1 MNDYFACCPDTG
13 VVESSERMAYAD
25 PTDAQAIGGIPEAF
39 QLNSNGLADHLRL
52 WPLWLRGQELG
63 AANGQK
69 NEFMAVLSHELRNS
83 LGAIRSAAW
92 ILRMEISAGPAAV
105 KARMVI
111 ERQVAQMGRLVED
124 LLDVSR
130 ARNGQLALLPE
141 RIDLCAVAARAAQA
155 VAVTMQ
161 ERNQL
166 LSSSFPDTPVWLEA
180 DPARLEQVFVN
191 LLFNAAKYT
200 DSEGHIALSV
210 VREDGDAVVRVRD
223 TGIGIDPKV
232 LPYVFDLF
240 VQADPSS
247 RRSEAG
253 LGIGLALVRSLVER
267 HGGRVTAASA
277 GRGHGSE
284 FTVRLPTQAEGRLPL
299 DSAASQHG
307 ASQPV
312 SAGQDTHRVI
322 PHGRAANAPEIDRR
336 EHA

>member
-1 MNDYFACCPDTG
+1 MNDHFACCPDTDVG
-13 VVESSERMAYAD
+13 ESNERMAYAD
-25 PTDAQAIGGIPEAF
+25 LNHAQAVGGIPAAF
-39 QLNSNGLADHLRL
+39 QPDSNGLADHLRL

-69 NEFMAVLSHELRNS
+69 NEFMAVFSHQLRNS

-105 KARMVI
+105 KARMMI

-130 ARNGQLALLPE
+130 ARNGQLTLQLE
-141 RIDLCAVAARAAQA
+141 RIDLCAVAAHAAQT
-155 VAVTMQ
+155 VAVIMQ
-161 ERNQL
+161 ERNQR
-166 LSSSFPDTPVWLEA
+166 LSTSFPDTPVWLQA

-191 LLFNAAKYT
+191 LLFNA
-200 DSEGHIALSV
+200 LSV
-210 VREDGDAVVRVRD
+210 AKEDGDAVIRVRD
-223 TGIGIDPKV
+223 TGIGIDPKI

-240 VQADPSS
+240 VQADSSS

-277 GRGHGSE
+277 GRGYGSE
-284 FTVRLPTQAEGRLPL
+284 FTVHLPT
-299 DSAASQHG
+299 
-307 ASQPV
+307 
-312 SAGQDTHRVI
+312 
-322 PHGRAANAPEIDRR
+322 
-336 EHA
+336 HADVVAFPR